1 MPFRKSKILYQ
12 ISFFSIFTRYQI
24 SFPLYSLLS
33 LETKSWDLWW
43 FSDKRIGAYVE
54 TIWTYPLIT
63 FVTLLPH
70 WSPGGCWGCCVSAGP
85 ERNCNGTPC
94 AMHFTTWRGGETTV
108 VWVSLLKLSA
118 LLRGG
123 HSSRADR
130 QMVHPHERSS
140 SHKGGTRFE
149 VHWKYLILIR
159 VSNETF
165 PGFFRS
171 YEKKIDKYE
180 SWRIFFTDF
189 SPKKWKNGA
198 FHTFLKA
205 AVTRMNRV
213 T

>member
-1 MPFRKSKILYQ
+1 MLKPFGHIPWLH
-12 ISFFSIFTRYQI
+12 
-24 SFPLYSLLS
+24 SLLCYHTEA
-33 LETKSWDLWW
+33 LE
-43 FSDKRIGAYVE
+43 A
-54 TIWTYPLIT
+54 
-63 FVTLLPH
+63 
-70 WSPGGCWGCCVSAGP
+70 PGCVSAGP

-180 SWRIFFTDF
+180 SSWIFFTDF

>member
-1 MPFRKSKILYQ
+1 MLKPFGHIPWLH
-12 ISFFSIFTRYQI
+12 
-24 SFPLYSLLS
+24 SLLCYHTEA
-33 LETKSWDLWW
+33 LE
-43 FSDKRIGAYVE
+43 A
-54 TIWTYPLIT
+54 
-63 FVTLLPH
+63 
-70 WSPGGCWGCCVSAGP
+70 PGCVSAGP

-171 YEKKIDKYE
+171 YEKKNRQI
-180 SWRIFFTDF
+180 RIIADIFHRLL
-189 SPKKWKNGA
+189 PKKVEKWS
-198 FHTFLKA
+198 FSYFPQ
-205 AVTRMNRV
+205 
-213 T
+213 

>member
-1 MPFRKSKILYQ
+1 MLKPFGHIPWLH
-12 ISFFSIFTRYQI
+12 
-24 SFPLYSLLS
+24 SLLCYHTEA
-33 LETKSWDLWW
+33 LE
-43 FSDKRIGAYVE
+43 A
-54 TIWTYPLIT
+54 
-63 FVTLLPH
+63 
-70 WSPGGCWGCCVSAGP
+70 PGCVSAGP

-165 PGFFRS
+165 PGFFQKLWKENRQIRIIADIFHRLLPQKVEKWSFS
-171 YEKKIDKYE
+171 YFLE
-180 SWRIFFTDF
+180 SSSNQDE
-189 SPKKWKNGA
+189 
-198 FHTFLKA
+198 
-205 AVTRMNRV
+205 
-213 T
+213 